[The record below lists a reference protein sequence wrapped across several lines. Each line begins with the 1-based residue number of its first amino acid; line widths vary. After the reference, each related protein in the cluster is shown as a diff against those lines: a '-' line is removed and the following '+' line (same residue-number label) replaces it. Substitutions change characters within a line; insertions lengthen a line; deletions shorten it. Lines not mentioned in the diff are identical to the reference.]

1 MCYLLGNSFVA
12 NNITYRGNMIVT
24 VNDNKLKKAVE
35 DAAVAQKQLGPDM
48 AKKLSLRV
56 AALRAAVSLADF
68 WPPKT
73 PPERCH
79 ELQGEDF
86 GTFTV
91 DLKQPYRLKFT
102 PVDEKLPHDRSNEQE
117 RWSLITKIMLLSIED
132 THE

>member
-1 MCYLLGNSFVA
+1 LPAGF
-12 NNITYRGNMIVT
+12 TYRENMIIV
-24 VNDNKLKKAVE
+24 VSNSKLKKAVE

-48 AKKLSLRV
+48 AKKLFLRV
-56 AALRAAVSLADF
+56 AALRAAASLADF

-79 ELQGEDF
+79 ELQGADL

-91 DLKQPYRLKFT
+91 DLKQPYRLKFA
-102 PVDEKLPHDRSNEQE
+102 PVEEEVPQDRSNEQE
-117 RWSLITKIMLLSIED
+117 RWSLITKINLLSIED